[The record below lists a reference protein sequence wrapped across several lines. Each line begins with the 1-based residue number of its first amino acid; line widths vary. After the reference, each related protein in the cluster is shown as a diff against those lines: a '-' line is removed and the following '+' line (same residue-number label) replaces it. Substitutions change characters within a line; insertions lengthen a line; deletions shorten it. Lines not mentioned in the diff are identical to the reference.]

1 MAFDIVPRSFFGPSR
16 WTNWLGDEDWTSF
29 LPSSGLTV
37 SEDEKNV
44 YVEAA
49 VPGLDPDKV
58 EATFDKGV
66 LWIRGNQEDEE
77 KSAGGSA
84 SGRKFYRK
92 ASSAFSYRVVV
103 PGEIDESTEPQAAC
117 KNGVMRVTFAKK
129 PQTQPKK
136 IIIKK
141 E

>member
-1 MAFDIVPRSFFGPSR
+1 MAFDLIPRSFMGPNSFR
-16 WTNWLGDEDWTSF
+16 NFFDDEDWYSF

-58 EATFDKGV
+58 EVTYEKGV
-66 LWIRGNQEDEE
+66 LWIRGNQQDEE
-77 KSAGGSA
+77 KDENK
-84 SGRKFYRK
+84 KFYRK
-92 ASSAFSYRVVV
+92 ASSAFSYRVMV
-103 PGEIDESTEPQAAC
+103 PGDIDESREPQATC
-117 KNGVMRVTFAKK
+117 KNGIMRVTFAKK
-129 PQTQPKK
+129 PEVQPKR
-136 IIIKK
+136 INVKK